1 MKKEFITL
9 SILSSSLILFYFL
22 FPVLQ
27 ENIFKKENNVYKKEA
42 LYLDQT
48 PQTLQ
53 SYNAS
58 ALTFDIVRISKNGD
72 VVMAGKSEPNE
83 TIELLDGEEIIAEV
97 SSDENGEWIWVSGF
111 PIKSGIKKF
120 KLQYKNNVNTSSLS
134 DQTVIVLV
142 DNDENIIPKVARV
155 LNSDV
160 ESIDILNL
168 EKINDSI
175 TLDVLSYSPPG
186 LVIIS
191 GRTIPN
197 TEIEIFK
204 SAESFGKTKS
214 NENGI
219 WKFVIKK
226 NDYSNQE
233 ISIKAKI
240 NDETLILTYNE
251 NEIQKRFKKT
261 NFEFYDDRIIVQKG
275 NSLWS
280 IARKTLGGGLFYT
293 EIYKNNLGKIK
304 NPNLIYPGQVFNIPI
319 KRKKKLYE

>member
-27 ENIFKKENNVYKKEA
+27 ENFFKKEINVYKKD
-42 LYLDQT
+42 LYLDPT

-53 SYNAS
+53 SYNS
-58 ALTFDIVRISKNGD
+58 SLLTFDIVRITKNGD

-83 TIELLDGEEIIAEV
+83 PIELLDGEEIIAEF
-97 SSDENGEWIWVSGF
+97 SSDENGEWIWISGL

-120 KLQYKNNVNTSSLS
+120 KLQYKNNLNISSLS

-142 DNDENIIPKVARV
+142 DHEENSVPKVAKV

-160 ESIDILNL
+160 ESVDMLNL

-175 TLDVLSYSPPG
+175 TLDFLSYSPPG

-204 SAESFGKTKS
+204 SAEFFGNTKS

-219 WKFVIKK
+219 WKFIIKK
-226 NDYSNQE
+226 NDYSNEE

-240 NDETLILTYNE
+240 NNETLILTYNE
-251 NEIQKRFKKT
+251 NDIKKRFKKT

-275 NSLWS
+275 NSLWR
-280 IARKTLGGGLFYT
+280 IARKTLGGGVFYT
-293 EIYKNNLGKIK
+293 EIYKNNFRKIK

-319 KRKKKLYE
+319 KRKKKIYE

>member
-1 MKKEFITL
+1 
-9 SILSSSLILFYFL
+9 
-22 FPVLQ
+22 
-27 ENIFKKENNVYKKEA
+27 
-42 LYLDQT
+42 
-48 PQTLQ
+48 
-53 SYNAS
+53 
-58 ALTFDIVRISKNGD
+58 
-72 VVMAGKSEPNE
+72 MAGKSEPNE

-97 SSDENGEWIWVSGF
+97 SSDENGEWIWVSEL
-111 PIKSGIKKF
+111 PIKRGIKKF
-120 KLQYKNNVNTSSLS
+120 KLQYKNNLYSSSLS

-142 DNDENIIPKVARV
+142 DNEENSVPKVARV

-160 ESIDILNL
+160 ESIDMLNL

-204 SAESFGKTKS
+204 SAEFLGNTKS

-219 WKFVIKK
+219 WKFIIKK
-226 NDYSNQE
+226 NDYSNEE

-275 NSLWS
+275 NSLWR
-280 IARKTLGGGLFYT
+280 IARKTLGGGVFYT
-293 EIYKNNLGKIK
+293 EIYKNNLRKIK